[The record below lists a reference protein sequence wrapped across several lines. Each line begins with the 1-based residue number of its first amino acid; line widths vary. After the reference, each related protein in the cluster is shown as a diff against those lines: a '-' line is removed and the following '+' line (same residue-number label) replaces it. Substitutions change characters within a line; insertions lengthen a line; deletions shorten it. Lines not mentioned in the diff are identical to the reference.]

1 MSDASILLRD
11 IAGDA
16 AQKAAN
22 RVNPSEEQLGQ
33 IDQAAEDNT
42 WHDVPDLSRENLRNQ
57 AKAQYSKQK
66 PFSRDDAQNALGD
79 ATQNAHPSGARDPAD
94 TAALAGQEQRYDQDQ
109 GVDAQAGAKQGLSSL
124 GGTASENIPDET
136 KDRARDTK
144 DRARDTKNRGLDYVK
159 TKLPK
164 ERREQS
170 IWRLKKMIVE
180 IQGHQDCKPCY
191 ISAQSMMLLKHSR
204 PTSH

>member
-42 WHDVPDLSRENLRNQ
+42 WHDVPNLSRENLRNQ
-57 AKAQYSKQK
+57 AKAQYNKQK
-66 PFSRDDAQNALGD
+66 PFSRDDAQNAVGD
-79 ATQNAHPSGARDPAD
+79 ASQNAHPSGARDPVD
-94 TAALAGQEQRYDQDQ
+94 TGALAGQEQRYDQDQ
-109 GVDAQAGAKQGLSSL
+109 GVDAQAGAKQGLSKL

-136 KDRARDTK
+136 KDRARDT
-144 DRARDTKNRGLDYVK
+144 RNRGVDYMK
-159 TKLPK
+159 SKLPK

-180 IQGHQDCKPCY
+180 IQGHQDCKPCC
-191 ISAQSMMLLKHSR
+191 ISAHWMMLLNHSR

>member
-22 RVNPSEEQLGQ
+22 RVNPSEEELGQ

-42 WHDVPDLSRENLRNQ
+42 WHDVPDLSRENIRNQ
-57 AKAQYSKQK
+57 AKAQYNKQK

-79 ATQNAHPSGARDPAD
+79 ATQNAHPSGARDPVE

-109 GVDAQAGAKQGLSSL
+109 GVDAQGGAKQGLSTL
-124 GGTASENIPDET
+124 GSNASENIPDE
-136 KDRARDTK
+136 TK

-170 IWRLKKMIVE
+170 IWRLKKMVVE
-180 IQGHQDCKPCY
+180 IQGHQDCKPY
-191 ISAQSMMLLKHSR
+191 GISVHGMTLLSRAR

>member
-22 RVNPSEEQLGQ
+22 RVNPSEDQLGQ
-33 IDQAAEDNT
+33 IDQPAEDNV
-42 WHDVPDLSRENLRNQ
+42 WHDVPDLSRDNIRNQ
-57 AKAQYSKQK
+57 AKSQYNKQK
-66 PFSRDDAQNALGD
+66 PFSRGDAQNALGD
-79 ATQNAHPSGARDPAD
+79 ASQSAHPSGQRDPAD
-94 TAALAGQEQRYDQDQ
+94 TAMRAGQEQHYDQDQ
-109 GVDAQAGAKQGLSSL
+109 GVDAAGGAKQGLSNL
-124 GGTASENIPDET
+124 RGTASESIPDET

-144 DRARDTKNRGLDYVK
+144 NRGLEYAK
-159 TKLPK
+159 GKLPK

-180 IQGHQDCKPCY
+180 IQGHQDCKLQSAL
-191 ISAQSMMLLKHSR
+191 ISNPPLIQSR
-204 PTSH
+204 PASH

>member
-42 WHDVPDLSRENLRNQ
+42 WHDVPDLSRDNIRNQ
-57 AKAQYSKQK
+57 AKAQYNKQK

-79 ATQNAHPSGARDPAD
+79 ATQNAHPSGARDPAE
-94 TAALAGQEQRYDQDQ
+94 TAVLAGQEQRYDQDQ
-109 GVDAQAGAKQGLSSL
+109 GVDAKAGAKQGLSNL
-124 GGTASENIPDET
+124 GSTASENIPDET
-136 KDRARDTK
+136 KDRARDT
-144 DRARDTKNRGLDYVK
+144 RNRGMDYMK

-180 IQGHQDCKPCY
+180 IQGHQDCKRCC
-191 ISAQSMMLLKHSR
+191 ISVDGILLLNHSR